1 MEKREKLTS
10 SILQSPTFRLH
21 SILLHDAPNEVVN
34 VSGVINLPDERAGR
48 VGGLTTGKDVEVV
61 VCGVSAGVAF
71 GADGCAKDD
80 DVSDPKKVKNKK
92 RESVSQSVGRWGE
105 ERGEGRRNV
114 WDVLGDTGV

>member
-61 VCGVSAGVAF
+61 VCGVAF

-92 RESVSQSVGRWGE
+92 KGECQSVSGEMGRGAG
-105 ERGEGRRNV
+105 RGEKERMGRTR
-114 WDVLGDTGV
+114 

>member
-92 RESVSQSVGRWGE
+92 KGECQSVSGEMGRGAG
-105 ERGEGRRNV
+105 RGEKERMGRTR
-114 WDVLGDTGV
+114 